1 MTGPPVTGGGAAAPR
16 RLGLG
21 ALLHGSGGHIAGWRH
36 PDAYAAGQLDIGFH
50 LELAR
55 TLERGGFD
63 ALFIADVVAIWGE
76 HLDSLH
82 RTARAEF
89 FEPLT
94 LLSAIAPATSRIGLV
109 ATATTTYNE
118 PFHIA
123 RKFASLDH
131 LSGGRAG
138 WNIVT
143 SVVPLEA
150 ANFGKD
156 SHLEHS
162 LRYRRAEEFVTV
174 VKGLWDSYDDD
185 AVIRDAASG
194 RYFRPGSVRALE
206 HSGEHF
212 TVRGPLNISRPP
224 QGYPVL
230 FQAGSSETGKD
241 FAARHGEVI
250 FTAQRTLSGAREFY
264 ADLRGRAAAA
274 GRDPDALRIWPGL
287 SPLVTST
294 EEEGTRR
301 VAELQELVH
310 DDVLRRLV
318 QDNIGDVDFSD
329 VPLDGPVPDIP
340 DTNRSKSRRSL
351 MLDLARSEGL
361 TVRQLGL
368 RFAGGGIVAGPPEQ
382 IAGRLESW
390 FTGRGADGFNISFP
404 YLPGPAADFVEQVV
418 PLLRRR
424 GLVAPEYAG
433 QTLREHLGL
442 ARPPRASW
450 PGPAGEGAGITIGR
464 AGAAR

>member
-1 MTGPPVTGGGAAAPR
+1 MPASDRTR

-36 PDAYAAGQLDIGFH
+36 PQAYPAGQLDIGFH
-50 LELAR
+50 LKLAR

-82 RTARAEF
+82 RTGRAEF

-94 LLSAIAPATSRIGLV
+94 LLAAIAPATERIGLV

-150 ANFGKD
+150 ANFGRD
-156 SHLEHS
+156 SHLEHA
-162 LRYRRAEEFVTV
+162 LRYRRAREFVTV
-174 VKGLWDSYDDD
+174 VKGLWDSFDDD

-194 RYFRPGSVRALE
+194 RYYQPGGVRALE
-206 HSGEHF
+206 HAGEHF
-212 TVRGPLNISRPP
+212 SVRGPLNISRPP
-224 QGYPVL
+224 QGHPVL
-230 FQAGSSETGKD
+230 FQAGSSETGRN
-241 FAARHGEVI
+241 FAARHGEVV
-250 FTAQRTLSGAREFY
+250 FTAQRSLEGAQAFRT
-264 ADLRGRAAAA
+264 DVRRRAADA
-274 GRDPDALRIWPGL
+274 GRDPDSVRIWPGL
-287 SPLVTST
+287 APLVTST
-294 EEEGTRR
+294 EEEAVRR

-318 QDNIGDVDFSD
+318 QDNIGDVDLSG
-329 VPLDGPVPDIP
+329 VPLDGPVPEIP
-340 DTNRSKSRRSL
+340 GTNRSKSRRNL
-351 MLDLARSEGL
+351 MLNLARSEGL

-368 RFAGGGIVAGPPEQ
+368 RFAGGGIAAGPPEK
-382 IAGRLESW
+382 IADRLSAW
-390 FTGRGADGFNISFP
+390 FVERGADGFNLSFP
-404 YLPGPAADFVEQVV
+404 YLPGPADDFVDQVV
-418 PLLRRR
+418 PLLRAR
-424 GLVAPEYAG
+424 GLVTPEYAG
-433 QTLREHLGL
+433 STLREHLGL
-442 ARPPRASW
+442 PRPPRS
-450 PGPAGEGAGITIGR
+450 PGSQP
-464 AGAAR
+464 GAATAGTVASRAEVAR

>member
-1 MTGPPVTGGGAAAPR
+1 MTDAPSR

-21 ALLHGSGGHIAGWRH
+21 ALVHGSGGHIAGWRH
-36 PDAYAAGQLDIGFH
+36 PDAYAAGQLDVGFH

-63 ALFIADVVAIWGE
+63 ALFIADVVATWGT

-82 RTARAEF
+82 RTGRAEF

-94 LLSAIAPATSRIGLV
+94 LLAAVAPATSRIGLV

-118 PFHIA
+118 PLHIA

-150 ANFGKD
+150 ANFGRD

-162 LRYRRAEEFVTV
+162 LRYRRAEEFVAV
-174 VKGLWDSYDDD
+174 VKGLWDSFADD
-185 AVIRDAASG
+185 AVVRDALSG
-194 RYFRPGSVRALE
+194 RYYRPGAVRALN

-224 QGYPVL
+224 QGHPVL
-230 FQAGSSETGKD
+230 FQAGSSETGRN

-250 FTAQRTLSGAREFY
+250 FTAQRSLEGAQAFY
-264 ADLRGRAAAA
+264 TDLKRRAADF
-274 GRDPDALRIWPGL
+274 GRSPDSLRVWPGL

-294 EEEGTRR
+294 EEEAARR
-301 VAELQELVH
+301 VAELQELIH

-329 VPLDGPVPDIP
+329 VPLDGPLPEIGES
-340 DTNRSKSRRSL
+340 NRSKSRQSL
-351 MLDLARSEGL
+351 MLDLARREGL

-382 IAGRLESW
+382 IADRMSSW
-390 FTGRGADGFNISFP
+390 FLERGADGFNISFP
-404 YLPGPAADFVEQVV
+404 YLPGPAVDFVEQVV

-433 QTLREHLGL
+433 TTLREHLGL
-442 ARPPRASW
+442 TRPAQPASAA
-450 PGPAGEGAGITIGR
+450 AGTAAGH

>member
-1 MTGPPVTGGGAAAPR
+1 MTGSAPR
-16 RLGLG
+16 HLGLG
-21 ALLHGSGGHIAGWRH
+21 ALVHGSGGHVAGWRH

-63 ALFIADVVAIWGE
+63 ALFIADVAAIWGE

-82 RTARAEF
+82 RTGRAEF

-94 LLSAIAPATSRIGLV
+94 LLAAIAPATSRLGLV

-156 SHLEHS
+156 AHLEHA

-174 VKGLWDSYDDD
+174 VKGLWNSFADD
-185 AVIRDAASG
+185 AVVRDTAGG
-194 RYFRPGSVRALE
+194 RYFRPGSVRPLSHA
-206 HSGEHF
+206 GTHF

-224 QGYPVL
+224 QGFPVL
-230 FQAGSSETGKD
+230 FQAGSSETGRN

-250 FTAQRTLSGAREFY
+250 FTHQRSLEGAQAFYTDIKRRAR
-264 ADLRGRAAAA
+264 DA
-274 GRDPDALRIWPGL
+274 GRSPDSLLVWPGL

-294 EEEGTRR
+294 EAEGARR
-301 VAELQELVH
+301 VAELQGLIH

-318 QDNIGDVDFSD
+318 QDNIGDVDFSG
-329 VPLDGPVPDIP
+329 VPLDGPLPEIGES
-340 DTNRSKSRRSL
+340 NRSRSRQSL
-351 MLDLARSEGL
+351 LLDLARREGL

-368 RFAGGGIVAGPPEQ
+368 RFAGGGIVAGPPEK
-382 IAGRLESW
+382 IADRMATWFLE
-390 FTGRGADGFNISFP
+390 RGADGFNISFP
-404 YLPGPAADFVEQVV
+404 YLPGPAADFTEQVV

-424 GLVAPEYAG
+424 GLVAPEYVG
-433 QTLREHLGL
+433 VTLREHLGL
-442 ARPPRASW
+442 PRPAHAW
-450 PGPAGEGAGITIGR
+450 PAEADDEAAGTAAGH